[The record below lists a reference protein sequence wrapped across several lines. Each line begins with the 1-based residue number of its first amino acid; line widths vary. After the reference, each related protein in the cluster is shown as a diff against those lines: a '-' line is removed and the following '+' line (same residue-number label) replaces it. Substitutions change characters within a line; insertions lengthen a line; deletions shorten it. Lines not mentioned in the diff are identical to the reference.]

1 MQIRLERL
9 PESAVLRNRG
19 CGINYLQRRNKLRFD
34 EVPEDAWFLR
44 ERLSDKIAIDISW
57 SQLEP
62 EEGKF
67 LWDHPEWEGCFQ
79 SWINAGFKVLLK
91 VRGMDTLGT
100 LYDQGTPQWVFDA
113 GAQYVDEPI
122 EFSRN
127 SGLLN
132 EIPGDTSMPVRY
144 PVYWDPVY
152 IEKASNLIRAL
163 GERYNG
169 KPYVESFA
177 IAHTGRWGEM
187 HIADHYPRTEWERKG
202 YTIPRYLEA
211 HRELIDRYRAAFPD
225 TPLQQSVGDPSF
237 QDRFV
242 DAMPSFE
249 YLAECGIML
258 KCGGLGKAWHPPF
271 RSPWLDDACADMFR
285 RFRYRSKVV
294 FENLVLPE
302 ALEFALG
309 LGMSYWQRGG
319 EASGLGELN
328 IAKEIPIPLKR
339 IYSGY
344 GFTPEQ
350 FDALTVENQME
361 LWRHLARRTG
371 YRLAAESVD
380 VETEPG
386 VLYTRFRWTNTGAAP
401 CYEKFRVR
409 AALCG
414 MDGTVVWSETQTPSC
429 GCGAETWE
437 SGVRI
442 TDSLTWRL
450 PADLSAG
457 EYRLMFG
464 LELCGFA
471 GERMQLANC
480 GRTDSGLYPAAVVTI
495 GGV

>member
-9 PESAVLRNRG
+9 PETEVLLNRG
-19 CGINYLQRRNKLRFD
+19 CGINYLQRRKKIPFG
-34 EVPEDAWFLR
+34 EVPPDVWFLR
-44 ERLSDKIAIDISW
+44 EKLSDKIAIDISW

-62 EEGKF
+62 EEGRF
-67 LWDHPEWEGCFQ
+67 LWDQPEWEGCFQ
-79 SWINAGFKVLLK
+79 SWIDAGFKVLLK

-122 EFSRN
+122 EFYRN
-127 SGLLN
+127 SWLLN
-132 EIPGDTSMPVRY
+132 EIPGDTSMPIRY

-152 IEKASNLIRAL
+152 MEKASNLIHAL

-187 HIADHYPRTEWERKG
+187 HIADHYPRDEWERKG
-202 YTIPRYLEA
+202 YTIPRYLDA
-211 HRELIDRYRAAFPD
+211 HRALIDVYRAAFPD

-237 QDRFV
+237 QDRFI
-242 DAMPSFE
+242 DSMPSFE
-249 YLAECGIML
+249 YLAEHGIML

-285 RFRYRSKVV
+285 RFKYQSKVV

-302 ALEFALG
+302 ALEFALD

-328 IAKEIPIPLKR
+328 IDRHIPVPQKR

-344 GFTPEQ
+344 KFTPDQ
-350 FDALTVENQME
+350 FDCLSVEQQME
-361 LWRHLARRTG
+361 LWRRLAQRTG

-380 VETEPG
+380 IEADADT
-386 VLYTRFRWTNTGAAP
+386 LHTAFLWTNTGAAP
-401 CYEKFRVR
+401 CYEPFRVR
-409 AALCG
+409 VALCDAG
-414 MDGTVVWSETQTPSC
+414 GHEVWSGVQSPSY
-429 GCGAETWE
+429 GCGAKICDC
-437 SGVRI
+437 GARI
-442 TDSLTWRL
+442 SDGLAWRL
-450 PADLSAG
+450 PSTLPAG

-464 LELCGFA
+464 LELCNFSQ
-471 GERMQLANC
+471 ERMQLANR
-480 GRTDSGLYPAAVVTI
+480 GRMESGLYPAGPVSI
-495 GGV
+495 GV